1 MEEEDKRK
9 TDDKH
14 VKGFL
19 RWRDFALRRVEVG
32 AFEEALAAMRL
43 KKEELL
49 GHLKELP
56 ESRVRF
62 EEMADVL
69 IESVEDS
76 RVAKHSPVDALK
88 QYAEREQARMEA
100 DVLLLK
106 IRRLERHGEEF
117 LKIVPKHEEAVRKAF
132 PHTWGEH
139 MKRRLAEA

>member
-1 MEEEDKRK
+1 MEEESERK
-9 TDDKH
+9 TDDTH

-49 GHLKELP
+49 EHMRELP

-76 RVAKHSPVDALK
+76 QKAGHSPADALK
-88 QYAEREQARMEA
+88 QYGEREHARMEA
-100 DVLLLK
+100 DVLLLR

-117 LKIVPKHEEAVRKAF
+117 FKIVPKHEEAVRKAF
-132 PHTWGEH
+132 PKSWGDRI
-139 MKRRLAEA
+139 KRRLAEA